1 MRGATSQ
8 ALGCVGNETKHAN
21 RNRRDRCLP
30 RILGRAISGCR
41 ERWPPALSC
50 GGPGTLVEVPLGLI
64 LAAALAFLAAF
75 TLLVL
80 ARTPQIVPW
89 HLVVAVI
96 VGDMVGALILAPLA
110 VGELTPLNAPIVFLA
125 LAALGAQPMAA
136 FLGAHTARRVSND
149 RVQHTGAG

>member
-1 MRGATSQ
+1 MRTAIVATGVCLVSWGGLFLGA
-8 ALGCVGNETKHAN
+8 GNVGLQRSVAV
-21 RNRRDRCLP
+21 
-30 RILGRAISGCR
+30 
-41 ERWPPALSC
+41 
-50 GGPGTLVEVPLGLI
+50 GPGTLVEVPLGLI

>member
-1 MRGATSQ
+1 MRTAIVATGVCLVSWGGLFLGA
-8 ALGCVGNETKHAN
+8 GNVGLQRSVAV
-21 RNRRDRCLP
+21 
-30 RILGRAISGCR
+30 
-41 ERWPPALSC
+41 
-50 GGPGTLVEVPLGLI
+50 GPGTLVEVPLALI

-75 TLLVL
+75 ALLVL

-96 VGDMVGALILAPLA
+96 VGDIVGALILAPLA

-136 FLGAHTARRVSND
+136 FLGAHAANRMSND
-149 RVQHTGAG
+149 RVRHTGAG

>member
-1 MRGATSQ
+1 MRTAIVATGVCLVSWGGLFLGA
-8 ALGCVGNETKHAN
+8 GNVGLQRSVAV
-21 RNRRDRCLP
+21 
-30 RILGRAISGCR
+30 
-41 ERWPPALSC
+41 
-50 GGPGTLVEVPLGLI
+50 GPGTLVEVPLGLI
-64 LAAALAFLAAF
+64 LAAAMAFLAAF

-96 VGDMVGALILAPLA
+96 IGDMVGALILAPLA

-136 FLGAHTARRVSND
+136 LLGAHTARRVSND
-149 RVQHTGAG
+149 RIQHTGAG

>member
-1 MRGATSQ
+1 MRTAIVATGVCLVSWGGLFLGA
-8 ALGCVGNETKHAN
+8 GNVGLQRSVAV
-21 RNRRDRCLP
+21 
-30 RILGRAISGCR
+30 
-41 ERWPPALSC
+41 
-50 GGPGTLVEVPLGLI
+50 GPGTLVEVPLGLI
-64 LAAALAFLAAF
+64 LASALAFLAAF

>member
-1 MRGATSQ
+1 
-8 ALGCVGNETKHAN
+8 
-21 RNRRDRCLP
+21 
-30 RILGRAISGCR
+30 
-41 ERWPPALSC
+41 
-50 GGPGTLVEVPLGLI
+50 
-64 LAAALAFLAAF
+64 LAFLTAF

>member
-1 MRGATSQ
+1 MRTAFVATGVCLVSWGGLFLGA
-8 ALGCVGNETKHAN
+8 GNVGLQRSVAV
-21 RNRRDRCLP
+21 
-30 RILGRAISGCR
+30 
-41 ERWPPALSC
+41 
-50 GGPGTLVEVPLGLI
+50 GPGTLVEVPLGLI
-64 LAAALAFLAAF
+64 LASALAFLAAF
-75 TLLVL
+75 TLLVP

-149 RVQHTGAG
+149 RVQHTDAG

>member
-1 MRGATSQ
+1 MRTASVATGVCLVSWGGLFLGA
-8 ALGCVGNETKHAN
+8 GNVGLQRSVAV
-21 RNRRDRCLP
+21 
-30 RILGRAISGCR
+30 
-41 ERWPPALSC
+41 
-50 GGPGTLVEVPLGLI
+50 GPGTLVEVPLGLI
-64 LAAALAFLAAF
+64 LASALAFLAAF

-149 RVQHTGAG
+149 RVRHTGAG

>member
-1 MRGATSQ
+1 MRTAIVATGVCLVSWGGLFLGA
-8 ALGCVGNETKHAN
+8 GNVGLQRSVA
-21 RNRRDRCLP
+21 
-30 RILGRAISGCR
+30 A
-41 ERWPPALSC
+41 
-50 GGPGTLVEVPLGLI
+50 GPGTLVEVPLGLI

>member
-1 MRGATSQ
+1 MRTAIVATGVCLVSWGGLFLGA
-8 ALGCVGNETKHAN
+8 GNIGLQRSVAV
-21 RNRRDRCLP
+21 
-30 RILGRAISGCR
+30 
-41 ERWPPALSC
+41 
-50 GGPGTLVEVPLGLI
+50 GPGTLVEVPLGLI

>member
-1 MRGATSQ
+1 MRTAIVATGVCLVSWGGLFLGA
-8 ALGCVGNETKHAN
+8 GNVGLQRSVAV
-21 RNRRDRCLP
+21 
-30 RILGRAISGCR
+30 
-41 ERWPPALSC
+41 
-50 GGPGTLVEVPLGLI
+50 GPGTLVEVPLGLI
-64 LAAALAFLAAF
+64 LASALAFLAAF

-125 LAALGAQPMAA
+125 LAALGAQPIAA